1 MDSSVGVIEEEEL
14 WLAFQRGE
22 ERAFAYLFHTY
33 YNDLY
38 HYALKI
44 GRDEALAKDVLQELF
59 ASVWRTRAQL
69 GAVKAIKPYLMK
81 SLRRAVLRALSRQ
94 KSLLAKARQSP
105 VPDIIFSP
113 EEVVIRDE
121 SSSTRR
127 GLVLQQLNGLS
138 PRQREVIYLRYYDEL
153 SYDEIAQVMGL
164 HYQSVMN
171 HLHKALKALRS
182 NQTLKHLVEVT
193 LALCLSLL

>member
-127 GLVLQQLNGLS
+127 GIVLQQLNGLS

>member
-1 MDSSVGVIEEEEL
+1 MAPSARLIEEEEL

-38 HYALKI
+38 NYALKI
-44 GRDEALAKDVLQELF
+44 GRDEALAKDVIQELF

-69 GAVKAIKPYLMK
+69 SAVRAIKPYLMK
-81 SLRRAVLRALSRQ
+81 SLRRAVLRALSRK
-94 KSLLAKARQSP
+94 KSLLAQARQSP
-105 VPDIIFSP
+105 VPDITFSP
-113 EEVVIRDE
+113 EEVVIKDE
-121 SSSTRR
+121 SSRARR
-127 GLVLQQLNGLS
+127 DLVLGQLNGLS

-182 NQTLKHLVEVT
+182 NQTLKHLVEVA
-193 LALCLSLL
+193 LALCLSLR